1 MFWVPLKIAL
11 SLQVKQTIKIHLTTV
26 ILLLMY
32 ARGSCMRVF
41 ARSKPWYL
49 QITALYSCWY
59 GHFCLLKPNK
69 SVFIFSLSSVCFWE
83 HKERNENKYIIKNKR
98 PAQQHT
104 NLKDI
109 AILPRLKHA
118 FDSWRSLVAYHLNT
132 SFFFCVHS
140 RKNTFDKNQRK
151 QCRIN
156 TARKENMPEWRLK
169 FERQR
174 RHNWMTH
181 NAFFCSST
189 HLSLQSLLAIKNA
202 QLVRFFFVVGWL
214 FASAKYWAYVLI
226 FLFFIPCAFVCCM
239 HPKSVVFCHVMR
251 ARYSEMEFAEIE
263 QVHIC
268 AQCKPNAL
276 QWAEEEKNVVHSVN
290 LLLHKIK
297 INTRINKVERPK
309 MERISFEIGVGL
321 YVHDIRWHF
330 ACLLHLLPKFVI
342 HLPFT

>member
-32 ARGSCMRVF
+32 ARGGCMRVF

-69 SVFIFSLSSVCFWE
+69 SVFIFSLSSVCFSE
-83 HKERNENKYIIKNKR
+83 HKERNKNKYIIKNKR

-104 NLKDI
+104 NLKYI

-132 SFFFCVHS
+132 SFLFCVHS

-156 TARKENMPEWRLK
+156 TARKKNMPEWRLK

-226 FLFFIPCAFVCCM
+226 FCFSFRALLFVACI
-239 HPKSVVFCHVMR
+239 R
-251 ARYSEMEFAEIE
+251 
-263 QVHIC
+263 
-268 AQCKPNAL
+268 N
-276 QWAEEEKNVVHSVN
+276 QWFSA
-290 LLLHKIK
+290 
-297 INTRINKVERPK
+297 
-309 MERISFEIGVGL
+309 M
-321 YVHDIRWHF
+321 
-330 ACLLHLLPKFVI
+330 
-342 HLPFT
+342 